1 LANDSL
7 SGRTEVGGLLI
18 FLGVLGGISAFGLLG
33 LVLGPVVLAM
43 IAILLEVYAP
53 HERFRNPDTT
63 QGGKNIRAV
72 LE

>member
-1 LANDSL
+1 M
-7 SGRTEVGGLLI
+7 GGLLV
-18 FLGVLGGISAFGLLG
+18 FLGVLGGIEVFGLLG

-43 IAILLEVYAP
+43 AAILLEVYAP
-53 HERFRNPDTT
+53 PPPHRDVRNDGSG